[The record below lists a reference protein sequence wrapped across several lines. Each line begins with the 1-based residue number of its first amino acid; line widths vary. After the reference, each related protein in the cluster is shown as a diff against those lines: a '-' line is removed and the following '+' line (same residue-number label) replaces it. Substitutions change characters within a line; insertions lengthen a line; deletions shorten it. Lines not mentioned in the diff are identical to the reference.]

1 MNRLSRALHREA
13 AARRYPQEV
22 REHRLHWLEIEITRR
37 CPLACLHCGSSCSGE
52 QYYKEELSAVEILAF
67 LKRMDEAYG
76 AANLM
81 VCFTGGEPLVRDD
94 LYTLM
99 AHATEMGYRATLV
112 TNGMLVDGRAVD
124 LLAAAGLSTITVSLD
139 GLAATHNRARG
150 NPQSFDRAVGA
161 LRLLKESGYFHVVE
175 ALTCVSKQT
184 LAELPALRELLHSL
198 AIDHW
203 RLTRIFPIGRAREYP
218 ELLLDNREL
227 LQLLD
232 WIKTARKVEPA
243 FLSYGEEGC
252 LGKEYDFQVRDE
264 PQHCDAG
271 VHILTLLADGG
282 LTGCAAC
289 DHGFI
294 QGNIKTDDPAGLWE
308 RAFQPFRDRSWM
320 REGICGKCDEF
331 RHCHG
336 DGMHLWQPGKKH
348 PADCLHLRLLNK
360 GL

>member
-1 MNRLSRALHREA
+1 MNRLSRALRKA
-13 AARRYPQEV
+13 ATARHHSREV
-22 REHRLHWLEIEITRR
+22 REHRLRWLEIEITRR
-37 CPLACLHCGSSCSGE
+37 CPLACLHCGSSCSGD
-52 QYYKEELSAVEILAF
+52 QYYKEELSAAAILAF
-67 LKRMDEAYG
+67 LNRMDDAYG

-94 LYTLM
+94 LYPLM
-99 AHATEMGYRATLV
+99 AHATEMGYRVTMV
-112 TNGMLVDGRAVD
+112 TNGMLVDARTVD

-139 GLAATHNRARG
+139 GLEATHNRVRG
-150 NPQSFDRAVGA
+150 NPQSFHRAVEA
-161 LRLLKESGYFHVVE
+161 LRLLKESGHFHVVE
-175 ALTCVSKQT
+175 ALTCVSKQALT
-184 LAELPALRELLHSL
+184 ELPALRELLHSL
-198 AIDHW
+198 AVDHW

-227 LQLLD
+227 RQLLD
-232 WIKTARKVEPA
+232 WIKAARRREPD

-252 LGKEYDFQVRDE
+252 LGREYDFQVRDE

-271 VHILTLLADGG
+271 VHILTLLADGS

-308 RAFQPFRDRSWM
+308 RAFRPFRDRSWM
-320 REGICGKCDEF
+320 REGICGRCNEF

-336 DGMHLWQPGKKH
+336 DGMHLRRPGQKN

-360 GL
+360 GI